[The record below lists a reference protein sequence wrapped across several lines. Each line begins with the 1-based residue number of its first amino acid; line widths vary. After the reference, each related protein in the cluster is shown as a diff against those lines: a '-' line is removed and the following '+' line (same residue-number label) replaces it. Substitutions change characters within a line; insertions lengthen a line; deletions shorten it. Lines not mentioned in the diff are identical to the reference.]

1 MIDFDW
7 CNSGLAECPDDTKCI
22 NEDLSIYKCKCKEG
36 LIKIGNYLEA
46 EHIEK
51 CWSQV
56 LLIIILVSAGICFL
70 VLIGIVVFI
79 SVMYWK
85 KKQMHS
91 INLENEESLEKREE
105 GDFELI
111 SQNVASGELY
121 RVQEDKPMK
130 EAKETEETNL

>member
-1 MIDFDW
+1 
-7 CNSGLAECPDDTKCI
+7 
-22 NEDLSIYKCKCKEG
+22 
-36 LIKIGNYLEA
+36 
-46 EHIEK
+46 
-51 CWSQV
+51 
-56 LLIIILVSAGICFL
+56 
-70 VLIGIVVFI
+70 
-79 SVMYWK
+79 
-85 KKQMHS
+85 MHS